1 MPPKASL
8 NVSLTP
14 ELTAYVSGLVAT
26 GQYRSAS
33 EVVRAGLR
41 LLQKEDT
48 TLTAAPGQRLPENGS
63 LPPDPVSGD
72 RRQHG

>member
-14 ELTAYVSGLVAT
+14 ELTAYVSDLVAI

-41 LLQKEDT
+41 LLQREDIA
-48 TLTAAPGQRLPENGS
+48 LTAAAGQRLLGKGP
-63 LPPDPVSGD
+63 PKPDPTSNG
-72 RRQHG
+72 RRKHG